1 MTICAEIGTN
11 GMIEAKETPRLYLD
25 SNVFIYALNGTPDV
39 AVKLQEL
46 FALFQPRPGVAVT
59 SELVLA
65 EILPKAADWQRRYYL
80 DLIVWRE
87 IFELRPV
94 SRDVLIETAH
104 YRKSAGMPKLPDA
117 IHVVTAIQSGC
128 FRILSA
134 DLRLRVPAGYSVI
147 KPDFEALSRLIQE
160 LS

>member
-1 MTICAEIGTN
+1 MV
-11 GMIEAKETPRLYLD
+11 EARETPRLYLD

-39 AVKLQEL
+39 ATKLQEL
-46 FALFQPRPGVAVT
+46 FILFEHRAGVAVT
-59 SELVLA
+59 SELALA

-80 DLIVWRE
+80 DLIIWRQ

-104 YRKSAGMPKLPDA
+104 YRKAAGMPKLPDA

-128 FRILSA
+128 SRILSA
-134 DLRLRVPAGYSVI
+134 DLRLRVPHGYSVI
-147 KPDFEALSRLIQE
+147 NPDSEAISRLIRE
-160 LS
+160 LA